1 MAVVKITGIAETV
14 KILNSIDKEIVKQ
27 ARRDLRSGAQPV
39 ANAVKANIPTEAPL
53 SGMVH
58 NGRTAWK
65 PAGFKVRVKTNFTKR
80 AEQRGYSL
88 VSIVAGERIVAQGAA
103 IFSIAD
109 MSGRKNSSGSSKP
122 IKPYAYKG
130 GTRTHRNNGQ
140 GRAMIRGLNAK
151 GRASRYVYPAAERE
165 IPYIKDQVVGT
176 IRKLTQTYNDSLK
189 KVK

>member
-1 MAVVKITGIAETV
+1 MAVAKITGIAETV

-58 NGRTAWK
+58 NGRTAWR

-103 IFSIAD
+103 SFSIAD
-109 MSGRKNSSGSSKP
+109 MSGRKARGKTRSG
-122 IKPYAYKG
+122 
-130 GTRTHRNNGQ
+130 Q
-140 GRAMIRGLNAK
+140 AMIRGLNAK
-151 GRASRYVYPAAERE
+151 GKASRYVYPAAERE

-176 IRKLTQTYNDSLK
+176 IRKLTKTYNDSLK

>member
-14 KILNSIDKEIVKQ
+14 KILNSIDKEIIKQ
-27 ARRDLRSGAQPV
+27 ARKDLRSGAQPV
-39 ANAVKANIPTEAPL
+39 ANAVKANIPREAPL

-58 NGRTAWK
+58 NGRTSWR
-65 PAGFKVRVKTNFTKR
+65 PAGFKVRVKTNFSKK
-80 AEQRGYSL
+80 AERRGYAL

-103 IFSIAD
+103 SFSIAD

-122 IKPYAYKG
+122 IEPYRYKG

-140 GRAMIRGLNAK
+140 GQAMIRGLNAK

-165 IPYIKDQVVGT
+165 LPYVRDQVVGT
-176 IRKLTQTYNDSLK
+176 IRKLTKTYNDTLK
-189 KVK
+189 KG